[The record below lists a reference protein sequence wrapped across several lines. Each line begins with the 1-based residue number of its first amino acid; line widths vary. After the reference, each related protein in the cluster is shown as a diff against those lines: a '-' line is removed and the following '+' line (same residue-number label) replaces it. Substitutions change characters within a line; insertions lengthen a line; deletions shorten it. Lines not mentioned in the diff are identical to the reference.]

1 MFSCAA
7 RARRIPGYAE
17 RMCARAKL
25 TTSGVDLQN
34 AFGLRETP
42 ELVPHWNLAPTQD
55 LAVIRTPGELEQL
68 RFGLVPPF
76 ARDVKMG
83 TRFLNARAETVA
95 TLPAYRSAFAR
106 RRCLV
111 VLDGFYEWKA
121 TGPGGKVK
129 QPYLFEA
136 SDGSPFALAGIWER
150 WTSHA
155 TGEVVDSVA
164 IVTCAAA
171 PPVSL
176 VHDREPVRLPKES
189 YAAWLDAGTADPLTL
204 LQAGAVELV
213 SRPVSR
219 AVSSQKNDGPSCV
232 APPEALQA
240 ELAGITG

>member
-1 MFSCAA
+1 
-7 RARRIPGYAE
+7 
-17 RMCARAKL
+17 MCARGKL
-25 TTSGVDLQN
+25 TANGADLRN

-111 VLDGFYEWKA
+111 VLDGFYEWQA
-121 TGPGGKVK
+121 VGKVK
-129 QPYLFEA
+129 QPYLFEKA
-136 SDGSPFALAGIWER
+136 DGSPFALAGIWER

-155 TGEVVDSVA
+155 TGEVIDSVA

-171 PPVSL
+171 PPVSA

-189 YAAWLDAGTADPLTL
+189 YAAWLDPGTADPLAL
-204 LQAGAVELV
+204 LRAGAVELV

-219 AVSSQKNDGPSCV
+219 AVSSQKNDGPECV
-232 APPEALQA
+232 EPADLALPLVYRVA
-240 ELAGITG
+240 RRR